1 MSLLQ
6 NGFAHGKIDMRL
18 DVYLHSSG
26 KAKSRTRAKD
36 YIESGYVTVNGRAV
50 GKPGIEIS
58 ETDDVSVVIPSDV
71 FVGRGA
77 KKLEGALDAFS
88 IDPTGLRCIDVGAS
102 TGGFTEVLLRR
113 GAEFVCAVDS
123 GHGQLDP
130 SLSSD
135 TKVRNAEGINARY
148 MTSEDVGEGYSLAV
162 MDVSFISQ
170 TYIHPALFAL
180 MSEDGVLVTLVKPQF
195 ELDAKSIGKGVVTK
209 EENRLRALER
219 VYESV
224 LIHGFYVRDAVRSP
238 IKGGDG
244 NTEYL
249 FYVCRGTE
257 DPSVRSKLKM
267 LSKQ

>member
-1 MSLLQ
+1 
-6 NGFAHGKIDMRL
+6 MRL
-18 DVYLHSSG
+18 DIYLHSSG
-26 KAKSRTRAKD
+26 EAKSRSRAKE
-36 YIESGYVTVNGRAV
+36 YIESGYVTVNGKTAN
-50 GKPGIEIS
+50 KPSLEIS
-58 ETDDVSVVIPSDV
+58 DTDIVSVAVPTGE

-77 KKLEGALDAFS
+77 KKLDGALDAFG
-88 IDPTGLRCIDVGAS
+88 IDVSGCRCIDIGAS

-130 SLSSD
+130 SLASD
-135 TKVRNAEGINARY
+135 PRVKNAEGINARY
-148 MTSEDVGEGYSLAV
+148 MNSEQVGEGYSIAV

-170 TYIHPALFAL
+170 TYIHPALFPL
-180 MSEDGVLVTLVKPQF
+180 LSEDGALVTLVKPQF

-209 EENRLRALER
+209 AENRLRALFR

-224 LIHGFYVRDAVRSP
+224 ILHGFYVRDAIVSP

-249 FYVCRGTE
+249 FFVCRGKE
-257 DPSVRSKLKM
+257 DPSVREKLKI
-267 LSKQ
+267 LAKQ